1 MSQTRRRV
9 VSDSPFPR
17 VCRRDV
23 CLAAALLSALSL
35 QACTLARY
43 QIRDP
48 LPTTPQPA
56 PSACEVRYSLTL
68 YEVYRTNTAGAL
80 VIVDKRLE
88 DDRAKYVRATNE
100 ALHEAGCAG
109 TLEISASQEVDLQVA
124 IHAQPNISAAPQ
136 EWLTGLSGGLIPSW
150 ATAPS
155 QYQFHFTDARGSH
168 SYAIDEKRVSH
179 LVLAPVCWITFRT
192 ADPYRI
198 YKAAV
203 RNFLARRT

>member
-1 MSQTRRRV
+1 MSQTRLRGV
-9 VSDSPFPR
+9 CHLTFSR
-17 VCRRDV
+17 VCRRGYF
-23 CLAAALLSALSL
+23 AAVLLSALSI
-35 QACTLARY
+35 QACTLARL

-56 PSACEVRYSLTL
+56 PSACEVRYSLSL
-68 YEVYRTNTAGAL
+68 YEVYRTNTAGTH

-109 TLEISASQEVDLQVA
+109 TLEISPSQEVDLQVA
-124 IHAQPNISAAPQ
+124 IHAQPNLSAAPQ

-150 ATAPS
+150 ATVES
-155 QYQFHFTDARGSH
+155 QYQFRFTDTRGSH
-168 SYAIDEKRVSH
+168 SYAIDEKRLSH
-179 LVLAPVCWITFRT
+179 LVLAPVCWMTFKT